1 MYKAENYMSTT
12 RWTTRLRTAGSILA
26 ATIMFATFGTVSA
39 ADADVATWPAT
50 PNCRQPDREQC
61 ASTLHARHDL
71 TFVSRFAFPAGNAL
85 LTQEGKSELLQLLRE
100 LESYAIV
107 SHVYIIGHSDPD
119 GPARYNQWLSKL
131 RADRIAWHLR
141 QLGVDPRKV
150 TTEGRG
156 SSEPLPGALDLAEHR
171 RVEIRVTVQPFR

>member
-1 MYKAENYMSTT
+1 M
-12 RWTTRLRTAGSILA
+12 RWTTRLRAAGSILA
-26 ATIMFATFGTVSA
+26 AAILFATFGTVSA
-39 ADADVATWPAT
+39 ADADVATWPAV
-50 PNCRQPDREQC
+50 PEEDCRENC
-61 ASTLHARHDL
+61 ASTLHASHDL

-85 LTQEGKSELLQLLRE
+85 LTHEGKSELLQLLRE
-100 LESYAIV
+100 LESYAII
-107 SHVYIIGHSDPD
+107 SHVHIIGHSDLD

-171 RVEIRVTVQPFR
+171 RVEIRITVQPFR